1 MVRCSPANP
10 AFSLQVV
17 TRLLQQAGLS
27 VATSLHCHS
36 SLSSLSP
43 GAPSDLL
50 SFLPASS
57 VPRSQAQVRLTV
69 IWSEVG
75 RECEVMVAPLAQSI
89 LRGEVSLL
97 RYLARLFPSLLS
109 YEAQPGLSSL
119 DSMLDTVSSLLWAAA
134 RDRQPLLRALGLNL
148 SQQSRYLAGRDY
160 SSRLRIWSNS
170 QFVAGESLTIA
181 DLALYSVVKQLGLE
195 KDLQPDLARWF
206 KQLGDGEGEAPV
218 RGGKEKSVKKEK
230 SAGKGKSPSKEVKA
244 EKKQKSG
251 PSGKENS
258 PPTNGKGSVGSHLGK
273 QDLFQYFQQNDIKYH
288 NVDHPEVFTV
298 EAMMPYLKDVEG
310 AICKNL
316 FLKDK
321 KKNFYLLSARHD
333 KEVKLND
340 VAKAIG
346 AKELRFA
353 DENVMFDMLGVR
365 QGCVTAYALVNDT
378 QKLAKFIVDK
388 TLLDPSKSKSVN
400 FHPLVNTATTGISCQ
415 DFKKFLSLTGHVVL
429 EI

>member
-1 MVRCSPANP
+1 M
-10 AFSLQVV
+10 
-17 TRLLQQAGLS
+17 
-27 VATSLHCHS
+27 
-36 SLSSLSP
+36 
-43 GAPSDLL
+43 
-50 SFLPASS
+50 
-57 VPRSQAQVRLTV
+57 
-69 IWSEVG
+69 
-75 RECEVMVAPLAQSI
+75 
-89 LRGEVSLL
+89 
-97 RYLARLFPSLLS
+97 
-109 YEAQPGLSSL
+109 
-119 DSMLDTVSSLLWAAA
+119 
-134 RDRQPLLRALGLNL
+134 
-148 SQQSRYLAGRDY
+148 
-160 SSRLRIWSNS
+160 
-170 QFVAGESLTIA
+170 
-181 DLALYSVVKQLGLE
+181 VKQLGLE
-195 KDLQPDLARWF
+195 KDLQPELARWF
-206 KQLGDGEGEAPV
+206 KLVGAGSGEAPASQE
-218 RGGKEKSVKKEK
+218 KEKSAKK

-251 PSGKENS
+251 GSGKENS
-258 PPTNGKGSVGSHLGK
+258 PPTLGNDPVRSHLGK
-273 QDLFQYFQQNDIKYH
+273 QDLFKYFEQNDIKYH

-388 TLLDPSKSKSVN
+388 TLLDQSKSKSVN

>member
-1 MVRCSPANP
+1 M
-10 AFSLQVV
+10 
-17 TRLLQQAGLS
+17 
-27 VATSLHCHS
+27 
-36 SLSSLSP
+36 
-43 GAPSDLL
+43 
-50 SFLPASS
+50 
-57 VPRSQAQVRLTV
+57 
-69 IWSEVG
+69 
-75 RECEVMVAPLAQSI
+75 
-89 LRGEVSLL
+89 
-97 RYLARLFPSLLS
+97 
-109 YEAQPGLSSL
+109 
-119 DSMLDTVSSLLWAAA
+119 
-134 RDRQPLLRALGLNL
+134 
-148 SQQSRYLAGRDY
+148 
-160 SSRLRIWSNS
+160 
-170 QFVAGESLTIA
+170 
-181 DLALYSVVKQLGLE
+181 VKQLGLE
-195 KDLQPDLARWF
+195 KDLQPELARWF
-206 KQLGDGEGEAPV
+206 KLVGAGSGEAPV
-218 RGGKEKSVKKEK
+218 SQEKEKSAKKEK

-251 PSGKENS
+251 GSGKENS
-258 PPTNGKGSVGSHLGK
+258 PPTLGNDPVRSHLGK
-273 QDLFQYFQQNDIKYH
+273 QDLFKYFEQNDIKYH

-378 QKLAKFIVDK
+378 QKLTKFIVDK
-388 TLLDPSKSKSVN
+388 TLLDQSKSKSVN

>member
-1 MVRCSPANP
+1 MR
-10 AFSLQVV
+10 
-17 TRLLQQAGLS
+17 
-27 VATSLHCHS
+27 
-36 SLSSLSP
+36 
-43 GAPSDLL
+43 
-50 SFLPASS
+50 
-57 VPRSQAQVRLTV
+57 
-69 IWSEVG
+69 
-75 RECEVMVAPLAQSI
+75 
-89 LRGEVSLL
+89 
-97 RYLARLFPSLLS
+97 
-109 YEAQPGLSSL
+109 
-119 DSMLDTVSSLLWAAA
+119 
-134 RDRQPLLRALGLNL
+134 
-148 SQQSRYLAGRDY
+148 
-160 SSRLRIWSNS
+160 
-170 QFVAGESLTIA
+170 
-181 DLALYSVVKQLGLE
+181 QLGLE
-195 KDLQPDLARWF
+195 KDLQPELARWF
-206 KQLGDGEGEAPV
+206 KLVGPGSGEAPV
-218 RGGKEKSVKKEK
+218 REEKSGKKEK

-251 PSGKENS
+251 NSGKENS
-258 PPTNGKGSVGSHLGK
+258 PPTNGNDPVRSHLGK
-273 QDLFQYFQQNDIKYH
+273 EDLFQYFQQNDIKYH

-298 EAMMPYLKDVEG
+298 EAMMPYLKAVEG

-353 DENVMFDMLGVR
+353 DEKVMFDMLGVR

-388 TLLDPSKSKSVN
+388 TLLDQSKSKSVN

>member
-1 MVRCSPANP
+1 M
-10 AFSLQVV
+10 
-17 TRLLQQAGLS
+17 
-27 VATSLHCHS
+27 
-36 SLSSLSP
+36 
-43 GAPSDLL
+43 
-50 SFLPASS
+50 
-57 VPRSQAQVRLTV
+57 
-69 IWSEVG
+69 
-75 RECEVMVAPLAQSI
+75 
-89 LRGEVSLL
+89 
-97 RYLARLFPSLLS
+97 
-109 YEAQPGLSSL
+109 
-119 DSMLDTVSSLLWAAA
+119 
-134 RDRQPLLRALGLNL
+134 
-148 SQQSRYLAGRDY
+148 
-160 SSRLRIWSNS
+160 
-170 QFVAGESLTIA
+170 
-181 DLALYSVVKQLGLE
+181 VKQLGIE

-206 KQLGDGEGEAPV
+206 KQLGEGEGEAPA

-258 PPTNGKGSVGSHLGK
+258 PPTNGKGPVGSHLGK

-365 QGCVTAYALVNDT
+365 QGCVTAYAHVNDT

-388 TLLDPSKSKSVN
+388 TLLDQSKSKSVN

>member
-1 MVRCSPANP
+1 MVRCSPAFP
-10 AFSLQVV
+10 AFSLQLVV
-17 TRLLQQAGLS
+17 RLLQQAGLS
-27 VATSLHCHS
+27 VATSLHHHS
-36 SLSSLSP
+36 SLSSTA
-43 GAPSDLL
+43 APALL
-50 SFLPASS
+50 TFLPASS
-57 VPRSQAQVRLTV
+57 VPRSRAQVRLTV

-75 RECEVMVAPLAQSI
+75 RECEVMVSPLAQTV
-89 LRGEVSLL
+89 LQGEVNLL

-109 YEAQPGLSSL
+109 YETQPGLSCL
-119 DSMLDTVSSLLWAAA
+119 DSMLDTVSSLLWAAP
-134 RDRQPLLRALGLNL
+134 RDRQPLLRSLAGNL
-148 SQQSRYLAGRDY
+148 TKQSRYLAGKHFC
-160 SSRLRIWSNS
+160 SQQRICSTVN
-170 QFVAGESLTIA
+170 FLPGETLTIA
-181 DLALYSVVKQLGLE
+181 DLALYSVLKQLGLD

-206 KQLGDGEGEAPV
+206 KQFGAAPSPA
-218 RGGKEKSVKKEK
+218 RQEKEK
-230 SAGKGKSPSKEVKA
+230 SAKKEMSVGKGKSPSKEVKA

-251 PSGKENS
+251 KSGKENT
-258 PPTNGKGSVGSHLGK
+258 PPTSGNDPVQSHLGK
-273 QDLFQYFQQNDIKYH
+273 QDLFQFFQQNDIKYH

-388 TLLDPSKSKSVN
+388 TLLDQSKSKSVN